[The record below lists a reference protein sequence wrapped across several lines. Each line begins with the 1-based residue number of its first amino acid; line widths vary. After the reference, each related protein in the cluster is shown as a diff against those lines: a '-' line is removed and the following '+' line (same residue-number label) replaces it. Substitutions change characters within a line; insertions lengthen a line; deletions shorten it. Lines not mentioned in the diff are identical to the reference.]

1 MDYLRTLGSAA
12 VSSLVQKSGL
22 NLPFSIGPKVS
33 SLDGD
38 DGNSVSIFEY
48 DFSDQGKST
57 VKQFAINALRKLRS
71 TRHPDVL
78 KFMDAVETDAMI
90 YIMTERVALT
100 FVNDPCASTH
110 GKLCIDSIFISPSG
124 EWKLGGFE
132 LLSNP
137 KDEVSTLYTLGA
149 TYPNSSIWAAPEVK
163 KGGWSVLKEYEPA
176 VADAYALGLLL
187 YAVFNPALG
196 LPAAVHPPH
205 SPSAATSSGSIPSV
219 VIASAKKLLN
229 PNPKGRQSPKA
240 FLEIGMTDTG
250 FFATNKLVKVCLAL
264 DNFSLGSDAEKTA
277 FLRAL
282 RDSSTSFPPEFRSNR
297 ILPSLVTALEYGG
310 ASAAMILPLVLQFGA
325 KVSPGE
331 YPSVILVPLTKLYTS
346 PDRGTRMALLDH
358 LPEYAEK
365 LDKKTVSE
373 KIFPH
378 LSTGFADTVAVV
390 REATIKSI
398 ILLAPKLTDR
408 ILNNDL
414 LRHLAK
420 MQTDPEPSIRTNTC
434 ILIGRLGPSLG
445 YNTKKK
451 VLVPALS
458 RALRDTFVHARVAG
472 LMAFMATI
480 DCFDA
485 DDIANKVIPNIA
497 FTMIDKEKLVRDQA
511 FKAMD
516 LFVKRLESNAATLPE
531 TSGLQPNTTG
541 TSVVLPEQTTLVT
554 TAAGAAS
561 SLAGWAISS
570 LGKKLIT
577 SDLQTTIGAGTGTA
591 SLPERRIPLPSPP
604 IGTNGISSSQLL
616 AGSQSVSASVT
627 PTSSPSLPSRPKGM
641 QLGTNKVPS
650 STTSVILA
658 EQWVDE
664 TTDSL
669 RIENPWGNDDLID
682 VNADEDDWSRH
693 PILNA
698 AHLLTRDLGAFET
711 APAFASPKPIISS
724 ELDFGLNANGT
735 QHLPK
740 RKTPPSASPVPT
752 MKVTSPS
759 LAPITPILAE
769 MTKEQKAAEM
779 ARRKE
784 ERKQRIALLKEQKKG
799 VVRG

>member
-1 MDYLRTLGSAA
+1 
-12 VSSLVQKSGL
+12 
-22 NLPFSIGPKVS
+22 
-33 SLDGD
+33 
-38 DGNSVSIFEY
+38 
-48 DFSDQGKST
+48 
-57 VKQFAINALRKLRS
+57 
-71 TRHPDVL
+71 
-78 KFMDAVETDAMI
+78 
-90 YIMTERVALT
+90 MTERVRPLQSVLQSWWGRDAKEREDWLLWGLHRISVALT

-149 TYPNSSIWAAPEVK
+149 MYPNSSVWATPEVK
-163 KGGWSVLKEYEPA
+163 KGGWSVLKEHEPH

-187 YAVFNPALG
+187 YAVFNPA
-196 LPAAVHPPH
+196 PRVPEAVH
-205 SPSAATSSGSIPSV
+205 SPYTPSTATSIPS
-219 VIASAKKLLN
+219 ALFAPAQKLLN
-229 PNPKGRQSPKA
+229 PNPKGRQSPKV
-240 FLEIGMTDTG
+240 FLEIGMIENG

-264 DNFSLGSDAEKTA
+264 DNFSLGSEAEKIA

-282 RDSSTSFPPEFRSNR
+282 RDSSTSFPPEFTSNR
-297 ILPSLVTALEYGG
+297 VLPSLVTALEYGG

-325 KVSPGE
+325 HVSPGE
-331 YPSVILVPLTKLYTS
+331 YPSVILAPLTKLYAS

-378 LSTGFADTVAVV
+378 LSTGFADTVAVI

-414 LRHLAK
+414 LRFLAK

-434 ILIGRLGPSLG
+434 ILIGRLGPNLG

-480 DCFDA
+480 DCFDV
-485 DDIANKVIPNIA
+485 DDVANKVIPNIA

-516 LFVKRLESNAATLPE
+516 LFVKRLESNAATMPESSGSLPD
-531 TSGLQPNTTG
+531 STG
-541 TSVVLPEQTTLVT
+541 ISAVLPEQTTLVT

-561 SLAGWAISS
+561 SLADWVPIADHDQ
-570 LGKKLIT
+570 LIT
-577 SDLQTTIGAGTGTA
+577 SDLQTAIGAGTVPA
-591 SLPERRIPLPSPP
+591 PLPERRVSLPSPP
-604 IGTNGISSSQLL
+604 IINNGVGSSKALT
-616 AGSQSVSASVT
+616 GSQSVSASVT
-627 PTSSPSLPSRPKGM
+627 PTSSPSLPSRGKGM
-641 QLGTNKVPS
+641 QLGTNKVPL
-650 STTSVILA
+650 STTSAILA
-658 EQWVDE
+658 EQWVDD

-669 RIENPWGNDDLID
+669 RVENPWGSDDLID
-682 VNADEDDWSRH
+682 VNADEDDWS
-693 PILNA
+693 
-698 AHLLTRDLGAFET
+698 AFET
-711 APAFASPKPIISS
+711 APAVVSPGPFTPPESGY
-724 ELDFGLNANGT
+724 GLNENGT
-735 QHLPK
+735 SAQHVPEH
-740 RKTPPSASPVPT
+740 KTPPSASFPAPT
-752 MKVTSPS
+752 SKVTSGVTV
-759 LAPITPILAE
+759 TPILAE

-799 VVRG
+799 VIRG